1 MIAGGKL
8 LKKAVA
14 LLLLNFKRFKSI
26 NDIIGNGIG
35 NELLRRVVHRL
46 PEIACPLPHGYP
58 FFSNDLRH
66 STKKQNSRELSGNQ

>member
-1 MIAGGKL
+1 MPYDRRGKL

-14 LLLLNFKRFKSI
+14 LLLLNFSRFKSI
-26 NDIIGNGIG
+26 NDIFGNGIG

-58 FFSNDLRH
+58 FFQMIYGILQKNKTR
-66 STKKQNSRELSGNQ
+66 GN

>member
-14 LLLLNFKRFKSI
+14 LLLLNFNRFKSI

-35 NELLRRVVHRL
+35 NELLRHVVHRL
-46 PEIACPLPHGYP
+46 PEIASPLPHG
-58 FFSNDLRH
+58 
-66 STKKQNSRELSGNQ
+66 